1 MYRLLIILIL
11 LTSCQG
17 FNPNR
22 MFKTP
27 KGYEFAKD
35 TTVTSSPLVYLIQPG
50 DRLALHIYSN
60 DGFKLV
66 DITSSTNYNNEGN
79 ATMTDVTFS
88 VDNDSTVKLPIIGRI
103 PIVGMSIREGE
114 KLLEELYSKYYND
127 PFIIIK
133 VTNRSAIVFFNDLGK
148 GTMVQLNNDNTS
160 IYEALAQAGG
170 IGELSK
176 SYSIKIL
183 RGDPKNPKIYKVD
196 VSTIEGLKTSELRVL
211 SNDIIYV
218 DAGSRFTKRI
228 STDVLPVLGILSTV
242 LLIASYI
249 KQ

>member
-27 KGYEFAKD
+27 KGYEFARD
-35 TTVTSSPLVYLIQPG
+35 TTVTTSPLVYLIQPG
-50 DRLALHIYSN
+50 DKLALHIYSN
-60 DGFKLV
+60 DGFRLV
-66 DITSSTNYNNEGN
+66 DITSTTVYSNEAN
-79 ATMTDVTFS
+79 APMNEVTFS
-88 VDNDSTVKLPIIGRI
+88 VDNDSTVKLPIVGRI
-103 PIVGMSIREGE
+103 PVVGMSIREAE
-114 KLLEELYSKYYND
+114 KLLEQLYSKYYND

-133 VTNRSAIVFFNDLGK
+133 VTNRNAIVFLNDAGR
-148 GTMVQLNNDNTS
+148 GTIVQLNNDNTS
-160 IYEALAQAGG
+160 LYEALALAGG

-183 RGDPKNPKIYKVD
+183 RGDPKNPKVYKAD
-196 VSTIEGLKTSELRVL
+196 ISTLEGLKTSELRVL

-218 DAGSRFTKRI
+218 DAGSRFTKRV
-228 STDVLPVLGILSTV
+228 STDILPVLGILSTI

-249 KQ
+249 NR

>member
-1 MYRLLIILIL
+1 MYRLLFILIL

-35 TTVTSSPLVYLIQPG
+35 TTVSSSPLVYLIQPG
-50 DRLALHIYSN
+50 DKLALKIYSN

-66 DITSSTNYNNEGN
+66 DITSSTAYSSEGN
-79 ATMTDVTFS
+79 SAMVDVTFS

-103 PIVGMSIREGE
+103 AVVGKSIREAE

-133 VTNRSAIVFFNDLGK
+133 VTNRNAIVFLNDLGR
-148 GTMVQLNNDNTS
+148 GTIVQLNNDNTS
-160 IYEALAQAGG
+160 LYEALAQAGG

-183 RGDPKNPKIYKVD
+183 RGDPKNPMVYKAD
-196 VSTIEGLKTSELRVL
+196 ISTIEGLKTSELRVL

-228 STDVLPVLGILSTV
+228 STDVLPIIGILSSV
-242 LLIASYI
+242 LLIVSYI
-249 KQ
+249 NR